1 MNNDYTIDEILKAI
15 NDLNDL
21 NKNKKKTKVIQNPKK
36 QFKGN
41 IPDYTMKLIE
51 EAEKSKIE

>member
-21 NKNKKKTKVIQNPKK
+21 NKNKKKNQSHS
-36 QFKGN
+36 
-41 IPDYTMKLIE
+41 
-51 EAEKSKIE
+51 KS